1 MKRRALIKYFSSAAL
16 APILLGTGLSGRA
29 RANQPFPVPLPV
41 PPPRLKAAR
50 CIVIDPGHGGI
61 DPGAIGRSGVEEKHI
76 VLAIG
81 LAFAEEL
88 ERLTGAKV
96 HLTRENDRFL
106 PLEERV
112 QIAQGLKADL
122 FVSVHADSAP
132 ERVAR
137 GLSIYTLSE
146 HASDRLAAALATS
159 ENRVDSLYGVN
170 LAGMSKS
177 VASILV
183 DLARRET
190 LNRSITLQR
199 DLIAGLEGRTRLLER
214 PARAANFAVLR
225 SPEVPAMLIENG
237 FRQIP
242 PAPRDPAR
250 AHPRQFLL
258 RLGRGDL
265 SRAVSSA
272 PESRKSEQ
280 R

>member
-16 APILLGTGLSGRA
+16 APILLGSGRLDAA
-29 RANQPFPVPLPV
+29 RASEPLPVPFPV
-41 PPPRLKAAR
+41 PPPRLKARR
-50 CIVIDPGHGGI
+50 CIVIDPGHGGV
-61 DPGAIGRSGVEEKHI
+61 DPGAIGRSGAEEKHI

-88 ERLTGAKV
+88 ERLTGATVK
-96 HLTRENDRFL
+96 LTRQNDTFL

-112 QIAQGLKADL
+112 QIAQTMKADL

-146 HASDRLAAALATS
+146 HASDKLAAALATS

-170 LAGMSKS
+170 LNGMSKS

-199 DLIAGLEGRTRLLER
+199 NLISGLDGRTRLLER

-237 FRQIP
+237 FLSNPQDEALLSTAKYRQRL
-242 PAPRDPAR
+242 ASLL
-250 AHPRQFLL
+250 AHTLANSF
-258 RLGRGDL
+258 
-265 SRAVSSA
+265 SSWA
-272 PESRKSEQ
+272 EAT
-280 R
+280 

>member
-237 FRQIP
+237 FLSNPQDEALLSTAKYRQRL
-242 PAPRDPAR
+242 ATLL
-250 AHPRQFLL
+250 AHTLANSF
-258 RLGRGDL
+258 
-265 SRAVSSA
+265 SA
-272 PESRKSEQ
+272 WAEAT
-280 R
+280 

>member
-16 APILLGTGLSGRA
+16 APILLGSGLPRSA
-29 RANQPFPVPLPV
+29 RAYEPFPVPLPV
-41 PPPRLKAAR
+41 PSPRLKAAR
-50 CIVIDPGHGGI
+50 TIVIDPGHGGV
-61 DPGAIGRSGVEEKHI
+61 DPGAIGRSGVKEKHI

-88 ERLTGAKV
+88 ERLTGASVK
-96 HLTRENDRFL
+96 LTRETDAFL

-112 QIAQGLKADL
+112 AIAQAHKADL

-146 HASDRLAAALATS
+146 VASDKLAAALATS

-170 LAGMSKS
+170 LNGMSKN

-199 DLIAGLEGRTRLLER
+199 NLIAGLQGQTRLLER

-237 FRQIP
+237 FLSNAQDEALLSTPKYRQRL
-242 PAPRDPAR
+242 ASML
-250 AHPRQFLL
+250 AHTLANSF
-258 RLGRGDL
+258 
-265 SRAVSSA
+265 STWAEA
-272 PESRKSEQ
+272 T
-280 R
+280 

>member
-16 APILLGTGLSGRA
+16 APILLGSGRLDLA
-29 RANQPFPVPLPV
+29 RASEPLPVPLPV
-41 PPPRLKAAR
+41 PPPRLKARR
-50 CIVIDPGHGGI
+50 CIVIDPGHGGV

-88 ERLTGAKV
+88 ERLTGATVK
-96 HLTRENDRFL
+96 LTRQSDTFL

-112 QIAQGLKADL
+112 QIAQTMKADL

-146 HASDRLAAALATS
+146 HASDKLAAALATS

-170 LAGMSKS
+170 LNGMSKS

-199 DLIAGLEGRTRLLER
+199 NLISGLEGRTRLLER

-237 FRQIP
+237 FLSNPQDEALLSTAKYRQRL
-242 PAPRDPAR
+242 ASLL
-250 AHPRQFLL
+250 AHTLANSFT
-258 RLGRGDL
+258 GWAD
-265 SRAVSSA
+265 AT
-272 PESRKSEQ
+272 
-280 R
+280 